1 MMKSTFLCAFMAL
14 SFSAFSQY
22 PLVSIHD
29 IQYKSDA
36 ALGVDD
42 DLSDYEGD
50 TVTVQGLVIF
60 DPCTYALS
68 TSGTRMGTFLSD
80 VSDGTAWSGLT
91 VLIDSAAIVFDGTLE
106 DLNNATLFVDNF
118 QIGNI
123 VECVGIVSTFDGLTQ
138 FLILPEET
146 SVIGFGTPPTA
157 YSTTIDQFMQ
167 SDGAGGQVIQTL
179 TGEPYEN
186 VYVQFDNVFV
196 TDVTYNAASMRW
208 TWFLQDLDGN
218 KIQIRDISGY
228 YRNDVSTDDECNIW
242 SGGVAGEVATPDEF
256 IAPALGTYLSYVRGV
271 AVEFS
276 VSTQYAIAPLVPDDI
291 GPALAVPPVISNIK
305 RNPVVATP
313 DEAVTVSATITD
325 LDGFVVSASVNYS
338 YGIGNTGFTTVSMT
352 NTGGDTWEGDIPG
365 PGTDS
370 TYVNY
375 YITATDDF
383 GNVINYPSP
392 SAPYIYIVYEDG
404 IHSIVQIQN
413 TPFLSGNSVWAND
426 SIPTMDIEAYV
437 TSTTQTYD
445 LGLVA
450 VQEGSAAYQGIFIK
464 SVPGD
469 GTEQLNRGD
478 KIKITAGK
486 VIEEFNVTKLSNI
499 TYTLIS
505 QMNPLP
511 AFVTG
516 LDPVDVDAKVYNE
529 TEPYEGMLVKFDNA
543 FVTSNNADAG
553 AGGAFGEWRVNTSNT
568 PEVGMRCDDYSYE
581 IDFDFGPDTL
591 TMGESLSYIQGLM
604 YYSFSNWKLLPRDKN
619 DIEGYTTT
627 YPNSIVSF
635 NFTSPLAAGSI
646 NEAAHTISVLVP
658 AGTDVTAL
666 IPSID
671 YTGQLVNPASGIAQ
685 DFSLPVVYTSIAP
698 VTYSTKDYTVT
709 ISFDEAISEQGF
721 MSKIQVYPNPS
732 SDVLT
737 VEIDASTAGNISACL
752 KDLTGRN
759 IQEFNVLC
767 NVGKN
772 IFAFDLK
779 GFANGVY
786 LLQLSNSSESTIRK
800 IEVSR

>member
-1 MMKSTFLCAFMAL
+1 MKYTFLIAFLAL
-14 SFSAFSQY
+14 SLSAFAQY

-36 ALGVDD
+36 ALGAED

-50 TVTVQGLVIF
+50 TVTIHGLVIF

-80 VSDGTAWSGLT
+80 VADDTQWSGIT
-91 VLIDSAAIVFDGTLE
+91 VLIDSAAIVFDGSLE
-106 DLNNATLFVDNF
+106 DLNDATLFVDNF
-118 QIGNI
+118 QVGNI

-146 SVIGFGTPPTA
+146 SVIGFGTPPA
-157 YSTTIDQFMQ
+157 PYPATIGQFMQ
-167 SDGAGGQVIQTL
+167 SDGAGGQVIQTV

-186 VYVQFDNVFV
+186 VYVEFNNVFV

-228 YRNDVSTDDECNIW
+228 YRNDISTDDECNIW
-242 SGGVAGEVATPDEF
+242 AGGAAGEVATPDEF
-256 IAPALGTYLSYVRGV
+256 IAPPLGTYLSYVRG
-271 AVEFS
+271 AIVEFS
-276 VSTQYAIAPLVPDDI
+276 VSTQYAIAPLVPDDL
-291 GPALAVPPVISNIK
+291 GPALAVPPVITNIT

-313 DEAVTVSATITD
+313 DENVTISATITD
-325 LDGFVVSASVNYS
+325 LDGIVVSASVNYS
-338 YGIGNTGFTTVSMT
+338 YGIGNAGFITVPMS
-352 NTGGDTWEGDIPG
+352 NVAGDTWEGDIPG

-383 GNVINYPSP
+383 GNTINYPSP
-392 SAPYIYIVYEDG
+392 VSPNIYIVYEDG
-404 IHSIVQIQN
+404 INSIVQIQN
-413 TPFLSGNSVWAND
+413 TPFTSGNSVWAND
-426 SIPTMDIEAYV
+426 SIPSMSIEAYV

-450 VQEGSAAYQGIFIK
+450 VQEGSGPYEGIFIK

-469 GTEQLNRGD
+469 GTEQLYRGD
-478 KIKITAGK
+478 KILITAGK
-486 VIEEFNVTKLSNI
+486 VIEEFNVTKFSNI
-499 TYTLIS
+499 TYTLES

-516 LDPVDVDAKVYNE
+516 LDPVDVDAKVYDE
-529 TEPYEGMLVKFDNA
+529 TEPYEGMLVKFDDA
-543 FVTSNNADAG
+543 FVTSNNADAA
-553 AGGAFGEWRVNTSNT
+553 AGGAFGEWRVNTANT
-568 PEVGMRCDDYSYE
+568 PEIGMRCDDYSYE
-581 IDFDFGPDTL
+581 IDYDFGPDTL
-591 TMGESLSYIQGLM
+591 TMGESLTYIQGLM
-604 YYSFSNWKLLPRDKN
+604 YYSFGNWKLLPRDKN

-646 NEAAHTISVLVP
+646 NEAAHTITVVVP
-658 AGTDVTAL
+658 EGTDVTSLVPA
-666 IPSID
+666 ID
-671 YTGQLVNPASGIAQ
+671 YTGEFVDPASGVAQ
-685 DFSLPVVYTSIAP
+685 DFSIPVVYTSIAP
-698 VTYSTKDYTVT
+698 VTYSEKEYTVT
-709 ISFDEAISEQGF
+709 VTFDGAIESIGI
-721 MSKIQVYPNPS
+721 MSNIQVYPNPS
-732 SDVLT
+732 NDVLT
-737 VEIDASTAGNISACL
+737 VEIQASEPGDISACL

-759 IQEFNVLC
+759 IQQFNTLC

-772 IFAFDLK
+772 IFAIDLK